1 MPSTRSSLVFVA
13 LSLMISSSLTAADW
27 PQWRGPNRDGRSA
40 ETNVDLDWTDGAPEL
55 LWRTEGLGKGF
66 SSLAV
71 VDGTIYTTGN
81 TKAGQSVL
89 ARKVSDGTK
98 VWTTTVTDSVPKHGF
113 KGARCTPS
121 VTAEHVYVVSSD
133 GQIACLQRDNG
144 EIVWSKSF
152 QDEWDGKMMSG
163 WGFSESPLI
172 DGDRIICTPGGNDA
186 LIVALN
192 RHTGAEIWA
201 SDSFTGEKGKDG
213 AGYSSVVISEACGV
227 KQYITLVGRGIVSV
241 SADDG
246 AILWTYGAVAN
257 TTANIPT
264 PVILDDYVFCS
275 SGYGTGSALLHIT
288 KDGEDLNANEEYF
301 LNAGTLQNHHGGM
314 IRVGDYLY
322 CGNGHN
328 NGMPTCLK
336 IGSGEVVWG
345 GKMRGVGKGSAA
357 VTMVGDHLLFRYES
371 GELASIAATPDSYQ
385 LLGHFMPDHQEG
397 KSWSH
402 PVVVDG
408 KLFLREQNVLMCY
421 DVTK

>member
-1 MPSTRSSLVFVA
+1 MPSTRSFFVIA
-13 LSLMISSSLTAADW
+13 TLSLMINSGLTASDW

>member
-1 MPSTRSSLVFVA
+1 MPSTRSFFVFTTISLLLHTSVP
-13 LSLMISSSLTAADW
+13 AADW

-40 ETNVDLDWTDGAPEL
+40 ETNVDLDWTDGVPEL
-55 LWRTEGLGKGF
+55 LWRTEGMGKGY

-81 TKAGQSVL
+81 TENGQAVI
-89 ARKVSDGTK
+89 ARRVSDGSE
-98 VWTTTVTDSVPKHGF
+98 VWTTAITDKAPKHGF
-113 KGARCTPS
+113 NGARCTPS
-121 VTAEHVYVVSSD
+121 VIGKHVYVIGSD
-133 GQIACLQRDNG
+133 GQVACLNRAGG

-152 QDEWDGKMMSG
+152 TKEWDGKMMSG
-163 WGFSESPLI
+163 WGFSESPLV
-172 DGDRIICTPGGNDA
+172 DGDRIICTPGGSDA

-192 RHTGAEIWA
+192 RHTGEEIWA
-201 SDSFTGEKGKDG
+201 SAAFESEHGKDG

-227 KQYITLVGRGIVSV
+227 KQYITLVGRGVVSV
-241 SADDG
+241 DAADG
-246 AILWTYGAVAN
+246 SILWTYAAVAN
-257 TTANIPT
+257 KVANIPT
-264 PVILDDYVFCS
+264 PVIMDDYVFCS

-288 KDGEDLNANEEYF
+288 KDGNSLKANEEYF
-301 LNAGTLQNHHGGM
+301 LKAGTLQNHHGGM
-314 IRVGDYLY
+314 IRVGDYIY

-336 IGSGEVVWG
+336 IGSGEIAWG

-357 VTMVGDHLLFRYES
+357 VTMVGDHFLFRYES

-385 LLGHFMPDHQEG
+385 LKGHFMPDHQQG

-421 DVTK
+421 DVAR

>member
-1 MPSTRSSLVFVA
+1 MPSTRSFFVIA
-13 LSLMISSSLTAADW
+13 TLSLMINSGLTASDW

-55 LWRTEGLGKGF
+55 LWRTEGLGKGY

-71 VDGTIYTTGN
+71 VDGNIYTTGN
-81 TKAGQSVL
+81 TRAGQSVI
-89 ARKVSDGTK
+89 ARRASDGSE
-98 VWTTTVTDSVPKHGF
+98 VWTTAITEKAPKHGSP
-113 KGARCTPS
+113 GARCTPA
-121 VTAEHVYVVSSD
+121 VTEHRVYVIGSD
-133 GQIACLQRDNG
+133 GQVACLNRADG
-144 EIVWSKSF
+144 EIVWSRSF
-152 QDEWDGKMMSG
+152 TAEWNGKMMSG

-192 RHTGAEIWA
+192 RHTGEEIWA
-201 SDSFTGEKGKDG
+201 SASFKSEKGKDG
-213 AGYSSVVISEACGV
+213 AGYSSVVISEACGIR
-227 KQYITLVGRGIVSV
+227 QYVTLVGRGVVSV

-246 AILWTYGAVAN
+246 SILWTYAAVAN
-257 TTANIPT
+257 GTANVPT
-264 PVILDDYVFCS
+264 PIIMDDYVFCS
-275 SGYGTGSALLHIT
+275 SGYGTGSALLHIMQ
-288 KDGEDLNANEEYF
+288 DGTGLKANEEYF
-301 LNAGTLQNHHGGM
+301 LKSGTLQNHHGGM
-314 IRVGDYLY
+314 IRLGDYIY

-328 NGMPTCLK
+328 NGMPTCLN

-385 LLGHFMPDHQEG
+385 LKGHFMPDHQQG